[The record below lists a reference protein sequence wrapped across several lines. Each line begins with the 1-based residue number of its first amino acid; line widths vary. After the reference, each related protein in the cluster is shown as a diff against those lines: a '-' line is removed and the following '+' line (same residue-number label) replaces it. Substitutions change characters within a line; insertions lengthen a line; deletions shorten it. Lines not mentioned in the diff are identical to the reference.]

1 MGKCLTDFL
10 TERSYFEN
18 ILRAKFGYAFIDI
31 SNVKVPIFKKVICS
45 KRLLIEFCQKGHVYS

>member
-1 MGKCLTDFL
+1 MGKCLRDFL
-10 TERSYFEN
+10 TETSYFEN
-18 ILRAKFGYAFIDI
+18 ILRAKFGFVFIDI